1 MGINQ
6 WGPSSGYDGADLM
19 KLLNPEYESNKDSDY
34 DGNTIL
40 VNNSLYWNSK
50 KGKCYIDQ
58 SFNYTDDCDF
68 SSTGIKNDI
77 TKNMISDSIWYLGN
91 WDTYNVYP
99 DQIYKYERGTKI
111 ISRPSDGVTRT
122 TTWTGKIGLLN
133 LSDIG
138 YARDFNKCT
147 IEIRDYYDGTI
158 NSSESIECLK
168 NYLIK
173 KDNTI
178 ASIWLLNPSNSDEF
192 LVWSTAFSATIIH
205 NTTNSDD
212 IFPTL
217 YLRPG
222 ILVKSGNGSID
233 NPYQIDLNLV

>member
-1 MGINQ
+1 M
-6 WGPSSGYDGADLM
+6 
-19 KLLNPEYESNKDSDY
+19 
-34 DGNTIL
+34 
-40 VNNSLYWNSK
+40 
-50 KGKCYIDQ
+50 
-58 SFNYTDDCDF
+58 
-68 SSTGIKNDI
+68 
-77 TKNMISDSIWYLGN
+77 
-91 WDTYNVYP
+91 
-99 DQIYKYERGTKI
+99 
-111 ISRPSDGVTRT
+111 
-122 TTWTGKIGLLN
+122 
-133 LSDIG
+133 
-138 YARDFNKCT
+138 
-147 IEIRDYYDGTI
+147 
-158 NSSESIECLK
+158 K